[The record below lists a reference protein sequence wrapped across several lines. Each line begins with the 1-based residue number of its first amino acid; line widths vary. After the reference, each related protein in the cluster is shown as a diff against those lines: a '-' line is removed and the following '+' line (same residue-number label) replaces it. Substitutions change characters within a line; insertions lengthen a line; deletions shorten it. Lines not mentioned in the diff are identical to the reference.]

1 MRIDFVFLADSATQ
15 RPDGRIDAVAIG
27 NFQVSATQFPTECD
41 RFAAIV
47 RVSFEP
53 EETETA
59 AVRVRI
65 ISPSGTP
72 VAEREVA
79 ITPPAPLTT
88 PQPEGRVRTRVIN
101 FFNVSVP
108 EPGTYLIRASLND
121 MDHIG
126 AHFSAHF
133 DARLVTE
140 PASVVM
146 TADTGQ
152 TA

>member
-27 NFQVSATQFPTECD
+27 NFQLSATHFPTECG

-53 EETETA
+53 EETDPA
-59 AVRVRI
+59 AVRVRA

-72 VAEREVA
+72 VAEHEVTIA
-79 ITPPAPLTT
+79 PPKPLTM
-88 PQPEGRVRTRVIN
+88 PHPEGRVRTRVVN
-101 FFNVSVP
+101 FFNVPVP
-108 EPGTYLIRASLND
+108 EPGMYLIRASLND

-140 PASVVM
+140 PAAIM
-146 TADTGQ
+146 LTADAGQ
-152 TA
+152 SA